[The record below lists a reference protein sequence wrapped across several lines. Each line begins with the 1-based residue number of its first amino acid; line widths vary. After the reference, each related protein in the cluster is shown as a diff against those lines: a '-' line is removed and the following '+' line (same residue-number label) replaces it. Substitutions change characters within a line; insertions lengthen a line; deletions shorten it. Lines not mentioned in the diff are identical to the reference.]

1 MTAIVIMVVIYI
13 LFISPGLGPE
23 PCKWVTESLLPPT
36 FAAERGNQEL
46 TEEKFKYR
54 FRAKLGASGSAL
66 LKFNLNS
73 GLFQETALGNN
84 FVQGSCQNELT

>member
-23 PCKWVTESLLPPT
+23 PCKWVTGSLLPPT

-46 TEEKFKYR
+46 TEEKSKYQLR
-54 FRAKLGASGSAL
+54 PRLGPQDL
-66 LKFNLNS
+66 Y
-73 GLFQETALGNN
+73 
-84 FVQGSCQNELT
+84 C